1 MGIEA
6 TLLIGPS
13 RSRLAADV
21 VWLGFTAFVF
31 AVILVIICWPLSGE
45 LSVRNPPGV
54 ASSKP
59 TTGLTSGTSV
69 APAAATPLPALAGGD
84 RIARDGIL
92 PAPTA
97 NIGDGSNL
105 APTSPTA
112 SRSELTG
119 PSLTPPDRSAQTAQF
134 TSAPAA
140 VVSPGTHRLL
150 QHKPRARPVPP
161 KAPPQPTP

>member
-13 RSRLAADV
+13 RSRLAGDV
-21 VWLGFTAFVF
+21 VWLGFTAVVF
-31 AVILVIICWPLSGE
+31 AAILVIICWPLSAD
-45 LSVRNPPGV
+45 LSVRNLPGV
-54 ASSKP
+54 AASKP
-59 TTGLTSGTSV
+59 TAGLPSGAS
-69 APAAATPLPALAGGD
+69 PSSAAATPLPALAGGD
-84 RIARDGIL
+84 RIARDDAL

-105 APTSPTA
+105 APPSPTA

-134 TSAPAA
+134 TPSPAA
-140 VVSPGTHRLL
+140 VVSPGSHRLL

>member
-13 RSRLAADV
+13 RSKLAGDV
-21 VWLGFTAFVF
+21 LLLGFTAFVF
-31 AVILVIICWPLSGE
+31 AAILVIMCWPLSAD

-54 ASSKP
+54 AASKP
-59 TTGLTSGTSV
+59 TAGLTLGTS
-69 APAAATPLPALAGGD
+69 AASAAATPLPALAGDD
-84 RIARDGIL
+84 RIARDGTL
-92 PAPTA
+92 PTPTA
-97 NIGDGSNL
+97 NIGDGSNV
-105 APTSPTA
+105 APPSATA
-112 SRSELTG
+112 TRSELTR

-161 KAPPQPTP
+161 KVPPQPTP

>member
-13 RSRLAADV
+13 RSRLAGDV
-21 VWLGFTAFVF
+21 VWLGFTAVVF
-31 AVILVIICWPLSGE
+31 AAILVIICWPLSAE

-54 ASSKP
+54 AASKP
-59 TTGLTSGTSV
+59 TAGLTSGTS
-69 APAAATPLPALAGGD
+69 AASAAAAPLPALAGGD
-84 RIARDGIL
+84 RIARDGAL

-97 NIGDGSNL
+97 NIGDGSNA
-105 APTSPTA
+105 APPSPTA
-112 SRSELTG
+112 TRSELTG
-119 PSLTPPDRSAQTAQF
+119 HSLTPPDRSAQTAQF

-140 VVSPGTHRLL
+140 VVSPGSHHLL
-150 QHKPRARPVPP
+150 QHKSRARPVPP

>member
-13 RSRLAADV
+13 RSRLAGDV

-31 AVILVIICWPLSGE
+31 AAILVIMCWPLSAE

-54 ASSKP
+54 AASKP
-59 TTGLTSGTSV
+59 TAGLTLGTS
-69 APAAATPLPALAGGD
+69 AASAAATPLPAPAGGD
-84 RIARDGIL
+84 RIARDGAL

-97 NIGDGSNL
+97 NIGGGSNV
-105 APTSPTA
+105 ATG
-112 SRSELTG
+112 SELTG
-119 PSLTPPDRSAQTAQF
+119 PSLTLPDRSPQTVQSA
-134 TSAPAA
+134 SAPAA

-150 QHKPRARPVPP
+150 QHKPRARPVPS